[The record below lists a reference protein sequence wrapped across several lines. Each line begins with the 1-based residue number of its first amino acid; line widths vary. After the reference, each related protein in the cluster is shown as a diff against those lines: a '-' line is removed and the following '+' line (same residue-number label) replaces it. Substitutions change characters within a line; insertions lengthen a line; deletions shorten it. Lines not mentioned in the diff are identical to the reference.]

1 MVYEKIPIIEAARRC
16 GLMLNSRTLRRQE
29 VEASCPFCGDRGPG
43 KYHLFLNTDTDQ
55 FYCHSCGTSGNSVT
69 LYARLNNMTN
79 RESTDALLADSRIY
93 LMPRQ
98 PQSKRPPKPEPA
110 DLSLR
115 HDCYENMLEHLS
127 LLPKHR
133 DNLLARG
140 LSEERIERNGY
151 RSMPES
157 EQERRLLSALL
168 SDFHELKGI
177 PGFHTRYGIWS
188 LSGPNGIL
196 IPARNKDGLI
206 QGMQIRLDNET
217 NPKRKYRWLSSN
229 GLTNGACSH
238 AWIHITGNPNAEAE
252 KAEQLLEGHRGYI
265 RRDPKRRSAWL
276 TEGGLKGDVASFLS
290 GDDLFVCISGIN
302 AADRLPDVLKDLGV
316 TYLNIAIDMDR
327 LTNPKVQKG
336 LQRIC
341 QIMKRSRIGYQVRD
355 WNPAFKGIDDYYL
368 AMPEYDTRWKAA

>member
-1 MVYEKIPIIEAARRC
+1 MAYEKIPIVEAARRC
-16 GLMLNSRTLRRQE
+16 GLLLNSRTLRRQE

-69 LYARLNNMTN
+69 LYARLNNVTN
-79 RESTDALLADSRIY
+79 REAADALLADSRIY

-110 DLSLR
+110 GLSLR
-115 HDCYENMLEHLS
+115 HSCYEQMLSHLS
-127 LLPKHR
+127 LLPRHR
-133 DNLLARG
+133 DGLLARG
-140 LSEERIERNGY
+140 LSEERIGQNEY

-177 PGFHTRYGIWS
+177 PGFHTRCGAWT
-188 LSGPNGIL
+188 LSGPKGLL
-196 IPARNKDGLI
+196 IPVRNQDGLI

-229 GLTNGACSH
+229 GLPNGACSH
-238 AWIHITGNPNAEAE
+238 AWIHVTGNPTAGAERAE
-252 KAEQLLEGHRGYI
+252 SLLKGCCGIICRSP
-265 RRDPKRRSAWL
+265 RQKSAWL

-302 AADRLPDVLKDLGV
+302 AADGLPKVLKGLGV
-316 TYLNIAIDMDR
+316 THLNIAIDMDR
-327 LTNPKVQKG
+327 LTNLKVQKG

-341 QIMKRSRIGYQVRD
+341 QIMKHSRIRYQVRG
-355 WNPAFKGIDDYYL
+355 WNPAYKGIDDYYL
-368 AMPEYDTRWKAA
+368 ATPEYDTRWEAA